1 MPNSPDPADPTV
13 TAAQARVRAMR
24 SYVGHKRPPF
34 AQTPGPGQE
43 SVWDSP
49 RPPRLEPD
57 AREVLVMAGP
67 VELARTR
74 RALRL
79 LETASPPTFY
89 LPPDDV
95 QMALLRPAEGASF
108 CEWKGEARYWAVLER
123 AVQVGSQSLDAVA
136 WSYARPLPGFERL
149 RDHIAFYPSKLKCF
163 VAGVRALPQPG
174 RFYAGWITPE
184 VVGPFK
190 GEPGSG
196 GW

>member
-1 MPNSPDPADPTV
+1 MSKSTEPTELIF
-13 TAAQARVRAMR
+13 TPAQARARAMWR
-24 SYVGHKRPPF
+24 HVGQVRPPF

-43 SVWDSP
+43 SVWDYP
-49 RPPRLEPD
+49 RPPHLEPD
-57 AREVLVMAGP
+57 AREVRVMAGP
-67 VELARTR
+67 VEIARTR

-89 LPPDDV
+89 LLPDDV
-95 QMALLRPAEGASF
+95 LMALLRQAEGASF
-108 CEWKGEARYWAVLER
+108 CEWKGEARYWS
-123 AVQVGSQSLDAVA
+123 VQAGLQWRDAVA
-136 WSYARPLPGFERL
+136 WSYAQPLPGFERL
-149 RDHIAFYPSKLKCF
+149 RDHIAFYPSKLECF

-174 RFYAGWITPE
+174 RFYAGWVTPE

>member
-13 TAAQARVRAMR
+13 TAAQARARARAMWR
-24 SYVGHKRPPF
+24 YVGQARPPF

-43 SVWDSP
+43 SVWDYP

-89 LPPDDV
+89 LPPDDL

-136 WSYARPLPGFERL
+136 WSYAQPLPGFEQAARSHRVLPVEARMFRGRRARVAAAGALLRRL
-149 RDHIAFYPSKLKCF
+149 DHAR
-163 VAGVRALPQPG
+163 AGRAVQG
-174 RFYAGWITPE
+174 
-184 VVGPFK
+184 
-190 GEPGSG
+190 
-196 GW
+196 